1 VVRTRGAST
10 ARCRREVPVDR
21 RSPETRLIEA
31 VVDLAFEEPAG
42 WTVVDF
48 KTDETLDL
56 KLAAH
61 RRQIDVCTAAIR
73 QATGQP
79 VSGVLLYL

>member
-1 VVRTRGAST
+1 V
-10 ARCRREVPVDR
+10 
-21 RSPETRLIEA
+21 
-31 VVDLAFEEPAG
+31 
-42 WTVVDF
+42 
-48 KTDETLDL
+48 

-61 RRQIDVCTAAIR
+61 RRQIDVYTAAIR